1 MITLHHLNFSRSTRV
16 LWLLEELGIDY
27 DLIRYERTAG
37 FRAPDTLKDVHPLG
51 KAPVLQDDDLTLA
64 ESATILAYLAQRYGD
79 GRFTPAAGTTD
90 AAIHDEWLQYG
101 ESSAGL
107 PIMMTLLGG
116 MLGGLPETMSRF
128 TTPELK
134 KAFDYIESRITS
146 AGPYL
151 MGETFTIADIQL
163 AYMIDVAES
172 SGMLGEHPALSSYL
186 ATLKAR
192 PALSRAIEIGGPMHP
207 RRG

>member
-27 DLIRYERTAG
+27 DLIRYERTPG
-37 FRAPDTLKDVHPLG
+37 FRAPETLKEVHPLG

-64 ESATILAYLAQRYGD
+64 ESATILAYLSQEHGD
-79 GRFTPAAGTTD
+79 GRFMPAPGTAD
-90 AAIHDEWLQYG
+90 AAIHDEWLQYA

-116 MLGGLPETMSRF
+116 MFGGLPDHLTRF
-128 TTPELK
+128 TNPELK
-134 KAFDYIESRITS
+134 RALDYIEARLG
-146 AGPYL
+146 AGGPYL
-151 MGETFTIADIQL
+151 MGEAFTIADIQL

-172 SGMLGEHPALSSYL
+172 SGMLGGHPALSAYL
-186 ATLKAR
+186 ATLKTR

-207 RRG
+207 RG